1 MTFGDVLKKSIF
13 ATFWPVR
20 HHLWSPADC
29 TVQGGDQI
37 SRVTDVTDVTLLCH
51 IFSYRCL
58 DCESGAENVG
68 ITVSLHA
75 EFSFKRFSAYRDD
88 CGTQMDGF
96 SKF

>member
-1 MTFGDVLKKSIF
+1 MTFGDVLKNSIF

-37 SRVTDVTDVTLLCH
+37 SGVTDVTLLCH
-51 IFSYRCL
+51 IFSYRCR

-68 ITVSLHA
+68 IIVSRHA
-75 EFSFKRFSAYRDD
+75 ESDFDSREL
-88 CGTQMDGF
+88 
-96 SKF
+96 